1 MIKVG
6 WRNQILRR
14 MRYFIKIL
22 DRESSFEIEGEGKFR
37 FSRKLNLRR
46 ICIFV
51 WRISYKFIK
60 KSKEK

>member
-37 FSRKLNLRR
+37 FSRKLNLPR
-46 ICIFV
+46 ILY
-51 WRISYKFIK
+51 ISISLYTENKL
-60 KSKEK
+60 

>member
-22 DRESSFEIEGEGKFR
+22 DRESSFEIEGKGKFR
-37 FSRKLNLRR
+37 FSRKLNLPR
-46 ICIFV
+46 IYIFV

-60 KSKEK
+60 KSKGK

>member
-22 DRESSFEIEGEGKFR
+22 VRESSFEIEGEGKFR
-37 FSRKLNLRR
+37 FSRKLNLPR

-51 WRISYKFIK
+51 YG
-60 KSKEK
+60 E

>member
-6 WRNQILRR
+6 WRNQISRR

-22 DRESSFEIEGEGKFR
+22 VRESSFEIEEEGKFR
-37 FSRKLNLRR
+37 FSRKLNLPR

-51 WRISYKFIK
+51 YG
-60 KSKEK
+60 E